1 LPWQGRGDA
10 RTATLETPLLGTSFF
25 AELNPALLTSEIS
38 QLEFFTKHGKLINFI
53 LCAGDNPASN
63 KGQIMRELAQ

>member
-38 QLEFFTKHGKLINFI
+38 QLEFFYKAWKIDKFYFV
-53 LCAGDNPASN
+53 CW
-63 KGQIMRELAQ
+63 